1 MPSSEPTTKP
11 SSTPTSSPTSSPSY
25 SPSGTPSLSNA
36 PSECVIGNLEVSE
49 QTDDVFGSVVSIS
62 SVTNAVGSNGKVF
75 SYFGDGSL
83 RAELINPG
91 SSSTFG
97 LVLDASDSFIVVGGS
112 DVDEAYVFTPDGI
125 LADTLSS
132 STTGIGFGF
141 AVAISSSSLA
151 IGAPTGGGVVFLYDT
166 ADLSSSPLEI
176 PNPGGISGFGSTLA
190 ITEDF
195 ITVGGDLNEN
205 VSTFSTSDGTLL
217 IVLEGDV
224 DNVNFGAS
232 LSAFN
237 IGIFIGDSGDGSNP
251 GKVWVYRNDNPTA
264 IFTVVSPNPAA
275 GDNFGIS
282 ISGGFPL
289 FVVGQNNDGTAAGVV
304 YLFDASSGG
313 SFAASFAS
321 ITPSSDD
328 GFGSSVSLSG
338 NSRLAVGKP
347 GDNAFYLRK
356 LC

>member
-1 MPSSEPTTKP
+1 
-11 SSTPTSSPTSSPSY
+11 
-25 SPSGTPSLSNA
+25 
-36 PSECVIGNLEVSE
+36 
-49 QTDDVFGSVVSIS
+49 
-62 SVTNAVGSNGKVF
+62 
-75 SYFGDGSL
+75 
-83 RAELINPG
+83 LINPG

-132 STTGIGFGF
+132 PSTTGIGFGF

-151 IGAPTGGGVVFLYDT
+151 IGAPSGGGVVFLYDT

-176 PNPGGISGFGSTLA
+176 PNPGGISGFGSTVA
-190 ITEDF
+190 ITDDF
-195 ITVGGDLNEN
+195 IAVGGDLNEN

-217 IVLEGDV
+217 NVLEGDV

-251 GKVWVYRNDNPTA
+251 GKVWVYRNDIPGEF
-264 IFTVVSPNPAA
+264 FTVESPKPAA

-282 ISGGFPL
+282 VSGGFPL
-289 FVVGQNNDGTAAGVV
+289 FGVGQNNDGTAAGEVH
-304 YLFDASSGG
+304 LLDASNEG
-313 SFAASFAS
+313 SLAASFAS
-321 ITPSSDD
+321 ITPSSED

-347 GDNAFYLRK
+347 GDNAFYLRQFCATSSPSTSPSK
-356 LC
+356 SPTDRV